1 MKSSEIC
8 AASTKTSKRKK
19 KIIFGLLP
27 RTHPPNARD
36 RLLGSVVLVHPTPEH
51 ENFSPRRSANRRG
64 KRRLLLTYKLSG
76 RALGQPVS
84 LGNSGPKAG
93 SVRWSPA
100 RRKRSPAPCFLPPRR
115 RPGSFHPRP
124 TK

>member
-1 MKSSEIC
+1 MKSSAIC
-8 AASTKTSKRKK
+8 AASTKTSRRKK
-19 KIIFGLLP
+19 KIIFGLSL

-36 RLLGSVVLVHPTPEH
+36 RLPGSVVLVHPTPEH
-51 ENFSPRRSANRRG
+51 GNFSPRRSANRTE

-93 SVRWSPA
+93 LVRWSLA
-100 RRKRSPAPCFLPPRR
+100 
-115 RPGSFHPRP
+115 
-124 TK
+124 